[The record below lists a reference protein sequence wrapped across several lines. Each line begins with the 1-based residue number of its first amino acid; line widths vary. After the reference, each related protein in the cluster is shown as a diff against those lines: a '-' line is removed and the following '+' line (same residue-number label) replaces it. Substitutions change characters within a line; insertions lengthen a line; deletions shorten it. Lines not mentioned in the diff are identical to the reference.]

1 MKNKDSNFHNFGA
14 PILVLVVICFVVT
27 FALAM
32 TYGVTKPIID
42 KNTLAQANEARS
54 EIMPEAK
61 GDFKEVKTN
70 HLVLEK
76 NKVFVDDVFEATNGA
91 GCVITVESN
100 SYGGLLTAMVGIDK
114 DGAITK
120 VKVTQASDTPG
131 VGTRAQA
138 PEHLK
143 QYNGLNK
150 LGNEQIKNDST
161 VKYVSGASISSEAI
175 HKAVYCALQQYKK
188 MGGVK

>member
-1 MKNKDSNFHNFGA
+1 MKSKDNNFHNFVA
-14 PILVLVVICFVVT
+14 PILVLVIICFVVT

-32 TYGVTKPIID
+32 TYGVTKPVID
-42 KNTLAQANEARS
+42 KNTLAAANEARAD
-54 EIMPEAK
+54 IMPQAK
-61 GDFKEVKTN
+61 GKFEEVKTK

-76 NKVFVDDVFEATNGA
+76 NKVFVDDVYKASNGA

-120 VKVTQASDTPG
+120 VKVTNASDTPG
-131 VGTRAQA
+131 VGTRAQE
-138 PEHLK
+138 PGHLK
-143 QYNGLNK
+143 QYNGLKK
-150 LGNEQIKNDST
+150 LGNEQIKSDPT
-161 VKYVSGASISSEAI
+161 VQHVSGASISSEAI
-175 HKAVYCALQQYKK
+175 HKAVFCALKQFNN